1 MIYYLSLGAN
11 FGEREQTLREAVQQL
26 EQHVGK
32 VLRCSSLYYSAPWGF
47 ESKHDFCN
55 LCCSLESDLSPIEVL
70 HRTQTIERALGRNH
84 KSAINNQK
92 PVYTDRPIDIDIIRV
107 FEEGKELFI
116 DTPELTI
123 PHKLWQERDFVK
135 VPLAQIMP

>member
-32 VLRCSSLYYSAPWGF
+32 VLRCSSFYYSAPWGF

-55 LCCSLESDLSPIEVL
+55 LCCSLESDLSLIEVL

-92 PVYTDRPIDIDIIRV
+92 PVYTDRTIDIDIIRV

>member
-11 FGEREQTLREAVQQL
+11 VGEREQTLREAVQQL

-32 VLRCSSLYYSAPWGF
+32 VLRCSSFYYSEPWGF
-47 ESKHDFCN
+47 ESEHAFCN
-55 LCCSLESDLSPIEVL
+55 LCCSIESAMTPLELL
-70 HRTQTIERALGRNH
+70 HRTQAIEQALGRNH
-84 KSAINNQK
+84 KSTINNQQL
-92 PVYTDRPIDIDIIRV
+92 VYNDRPIDIDLIRI
-107 FEEGKELFI
+107 FDQNKELFI
-116 DTPELTI
+116 DTPELTV

>member
-11 FGEREQTLREAVQQL
+11 VGEREQTLREAVQQL

-32 VLRCSSLYYSAPWGF
+32 VLRCSSFYYSEPWGF
-47 ESKHDFCN
+47 ESEHAFCN
-55 LCCSLESDLSPIEVL
+55 LCCSIESAMTPLELL
-70 HRTQTIERALGRNH
+70 HRTQAIEQALGRNH
-84 KSAINNQK
+84 KSTINNQQR
-92 PVYTDRPIDIDIIRV
+92 VYTDRPIDIDLIRI
-107 FEEGKELFI
+107 FDQNKELFI
-116 DTPELTI
+116 DTPELTV